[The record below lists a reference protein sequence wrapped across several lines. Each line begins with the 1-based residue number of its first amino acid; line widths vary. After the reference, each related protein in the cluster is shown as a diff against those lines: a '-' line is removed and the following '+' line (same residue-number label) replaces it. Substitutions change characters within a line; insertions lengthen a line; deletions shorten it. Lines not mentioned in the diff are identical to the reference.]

1 MPLLALVLHE
11 VELWGWRAGALQALA
26 QLELLCPRALLGA
39 DNRDLESRERPGSG
53 DTLSWGACCAVN
65 GAHTT
70 TVISSSE
77 KSSGFAF
84 IGTQMPQH
92 AEPCYFAML

>member
-26 QLELLCPRALLGA
+26 QLELLCPRALFGA
-39 DNRDLESRERPGSG
+39 DNRDLESREKPGSG
-53 DTLSWGACCAVN
+53 DTLSWGASHAVA
-65 GAHTT
+65 GTHTT

-77 KSSGFAF
+77 KSSSFAF
-84 IGTQMPQH
+84 SGTQMPQH
-92 AEPCYFAML
+92 AKPC